1 MKQTINNKILRS
13 EKLKKY
19 FNIGKGKQG
28 PIYVRAVDG
37 VDIDINYGET
47 LGLVGESG
55 SGKSTIAYTIVGMY
69 RPTSGKIIFKGE
81 NISKEASKRPLSY
94 KKEIQIVFQDPGS
107 SLNPRQTI
115 EQILALPF
123 RIHTEMPKR
132 QFQEKMIEL
141 LEKVELSSEY
151 LYKYPSSIGG
161 GEKQMVAIA
170 RALAS
175 GPSLVVLDE
184 PTSALDVSVQAKI
197 INKLIDLQREMHL
210 TYLFITHDLSLMR
223 NVANRIAIMYLGK
236 ICEVAEAVTFFEKPL
251 HPYTQ
256 MLISSVPVISEEEER
271 LKPKKVVSTGEI
283 PSPVNIPP
291 GCSFHLRCPYKE
303 PICSKVDPE
312 MLEVSPG
319 HLVRCHLFNEK
330 NRSFSFNN
338 SEQSQFSEI
347 EN

>member
-1 MKQTINNKILRS
+1 MEQVTNNEILKI

-19 FNIGKGKQG
+19 FHIGKDKQG

-37 VDIDINYGET
+37 VDLNIKYGET

-55 SGKSTIAYTIVGMY
+55 SGKSTIAYTVVGMY
-69 RPTSGKIIFKGE
+69 RPTSGQILFKGK
-81 NISKEASKRPLSY
+81 NIGMEASKRPLSI

-123 RIHTEMPKR
+123 RIHTQMPKR
-132 QFQEKMIEL
+132 QFREKMVEL
-141 LEKVELSSEY
+141 LEKVELSADY
-151 LYKYPSSIGG
+151 LYKSPPSIGG
-161 GEKQMVAIA
+161 GEKQMVAVA
-170 RALAS
+170 RAMAS
-175 GPSLVVLDE
+175 NPSLIVLDE

-197 INKLIDLQREMHL
+197 INKLMDLQKEMHL

-236 ICEVAEAVTFFEKPL
+236 ICEVAESVTFFEKPL

-256 MLISSVPVISEEEER
+256 MLISSVPVVTEEEEN
-271 LKPKKVVSTGEI
+271 LKPRKVVSIGEI

-291 GCSFHLRCPYKE
+291 GCSFHLRCPYKI

-312 MLEVSPG
+312 MIEFSPG
-319 HLVRCHLFNEK
+319 HMVRCHLFAKPDNKKIIKE
-330 NRSFSFNN
+330 
-338 SEQSQFSEI
+338 
-347 EN
+347 

>member
-1 MKQTINNKILRS
+1 MKQATNNEILKI

-19 FNIGKGKQG
+19 FHIGKDKKG

-37 VDIDINYGET
+37 VDLNIKYGET

-55 SGKSTIAYTIVGMY
+55 SGKSTIAYTVVGMY
-69 RPTSGKIIFKGE
+69 RPTSGQIMFKGK
-81 NISKEASKRPLSY
+81 NIGIEASRRSLSS

-123 RIHTEMPKR
+123 RIHTQMPKR
-132 QFQEKMIEL
+132 QFREKMVEL
-141 LEKVELSSEY
+141 LEKVELSPDY
-151 LYKYPSSIGG
+151 LYKSPPSIGG

-170 RALAS
+170 RAIAS
-175 GPSLVVLDE
+175 NPSLIVLDE

-197 INKLIDLQREMHL
+197 INKLIDLQKEMDL
-210 TYLFITHDLSLMR
+210 SYLFITHDLSLMR
-223 NVANRIAIMYLGK
+223 NVASRIAIMYLGK

-256 MLISSVPVISEEEER
+256 MLISSVPVITEEEKN
-271 LKPKKVVSTGEI
+271 LKPKKVISIGEI

-291 GCSFHLRCPYKE
+291 GCSFHLRCPYKM

-312 MLEVSPG
+312 MIEVSPG
-319 HLVRCHLFNEK
+319 HIVRCHL
-330 NRSFSFNN
+330 
-338 SEQSQFSEI
+338 I
-347 EN
+347 

>member
-1 MKQTINNKILRS
+1 MKQATNNEILKI

-19 FNIGKGKQG
+19 FHIGKDKKG

-37 VDIDINYGET
+37 VDLNIKYGET

-55 SGKSTIAYTIVGMY
+55 SGKSTIAYTVVGMY
-69 RPTSGKIIFKGE
+69 RPTSGQILFKGK
-81 NISKEASKRPLSY
+81 NIGMEASRRSLSS

-123 RIHTEMPKR
+123 RIHTHMPKR
-132 QFQEKMIEL
+132 QFREKMVEL
-141 LEKVELSSEY
+141 LEKVELSPDY
-151 LYKYPSSIGG
+151 LYKSPPSIGG
-161 GEKQMVAIA
+161 GEKQMVAVA
-170 RALAS
+170 RAMAS
-175 GPSLVVLDE
+175 NPSLIVLDE

-197 INKLIDLQREMHL
+197 INKLMDLQKEMHL

-256 MLISSVPVISEEEER
+256 MLISSVPVITEEEKK
-271 LKPKKVVSTGEI
+271 LKPKKVISIGEI

-291 GCSFHLRCPYKE
+291 GCSFHLRCPYKMS
-303 PICSKVDPE
+303 ICSKVDPE
-312 MLEVSPG
+312 MIEVSSG
-319 HLVRCHLFNEK
+319 HIVRCHLFAKLENKKQE
-330 NRSFSFNN
+330 RSDWCEEESA
-338 SEQSQFSEI
+338 I
-347 EN
+347 Y